1 MSFLLGL
8 TGSIGMGKSTTAN
21 MFREEGIPVWDADQA
36 VHEIYASDVDVITAI
51 GDIAPS
57 AISEAGVNRAAL
69 SEVLKKDP
77 TLIAKIEPIV
87 HPKVAQHRAAFIE
100 SHHAAD
106 LIVLDIPLIFE
117 KDMSAEFDAVL
128 VVSIDEDEQRSR
140 VMSREGMTAI
150 KFEMIRNMQTP
161 DDIKRAK
168 ADYVI
173 ETNSLSQTKI
183 DVQNLIEKLRA
194 A

>member
-8 TGSIGMGKSTTAN
+8 TGSIGMGKSTTAD

-36 VHEIYASDVDVITAI
+36 VHEIYAQDQDVISEIGNLVPTAI
-51 GDIAPS
+51 SSG
-57 AISEAGVNRAAL
+57 GVNRAAL
-69 SEVLKKDP
+69 SEALKVDP
-77 TLIAKIEPIV
+77 SLIAQIESIV
-87 HPKVAQHRAAFIE
+87 HPKVAQHRADFIE
-100 SHHAAD
+100 AHRAAD

-128 VVSIDEDEQRSR
+128 VVTINEDEQRKR
-140 VMSREGMTAI
+140 VMAREGMTAT

-168 ADYVI
+168 ADYLI
-173 ETNSLSQTKI
+173 HTNSLSQTKA
-183 DVQNLIEKLRA
+183 DVQSLLKKIRA